1 MKFKFCG
8 NIDCPEWLI
17 SEITFL
23 TKISS
28 IKLRIISNNLI
39 NCLISDTKN
48 LKDILKSIEEMNFS
62 EEESIIIVS
71 SLEFII
77 KNSTKFDVEDIILNQ
92 ELQQLGLPQE
102 NADSITKVFKNHKE
116 NLNKKLIK
124 ETFSFNQISNI
135 DYKISYV
142 LANSYTDFDYR
153 TIKSDDLNY
162 DIEDNTIENY
172 KINNLDAKINICL
185 NMDKSDTNINH
196 PNSTGSNE
204 YHFTTNKEVLGKL
217 INDLEKCSEQIKKYK
232 DNF

>member
-39 NCLISDTKN
+39 NCLISDSQN

-62 EEESIIIVS
+62 EDEAIIIVS

-102 NADSITKVFKNHKE
+102 NADSITKVFKNQKQ
-116 NLNKKLIK
+116 NLKKKLLK

-142 LANSYTDFDYR
+142 LANSYGDFDHKI
-153 TIKSDDLNY
+153 IKS
-162 DIEDNTIENY
+162 EDFNFDTDENIKEIN
-172 KINNLDAKINICL
+172 KINNLDAKVNICFDL
-185 NMDKSDTNINH
+185 IKPENNQNTNQF
-196 PNSTGSNE
+196 NSKYE
-204 YHFTTNKEVLGKL
+204 FHLTTNKEVLGKL
-217 INDLEKCSEQIKKYK
+217 INDLERCSEQIRKFKE
-232 DNF
+232 NF

>member
-17 SEITFL
+17 SEITYL

-28 IKLRIISNNLI
+28 IKLRIICNNLVSSF
-39 NCLISDTKN
+39 ISVGKT
-48 LKDILKSIEEMNFS
+48 LKDILKSIEDMNFS
-62 EEESIIIVS
+62 EEEAIIIIS

-102 NADSITKVFKNHKE
+102 NADSITKVFKNQKE
-116 NLNKKLIK
+116 NLKKKLSQ
-124 ETFSFNQISNI
+124 ETFTLNRLANI

-142 LANSYTDFDYR
+142 LANNYSNYDHKI
-153 TIKSDDLNY
+153 IKSEEFNFEMDDNLNE
-162 DIEDNTIENY
+162 IH
-172 KINNLDAKINICL
+172 KINNLDAKINFCFDFIKPEDETTSNSRNGL
-185 NMDKSDTNINH
+185 N
-196 PNSTGSNE
+196 E
-204 YHFTTNKEVLGKL
+204 FHFTTNKELLGKL
-217 INDLEKCSEQIKKYK
+217 INDLEKCSQQIKKYK